1 MDVVKGIGI
10 LLVIWA
16 HLQGWLSKEIYIF
29 HMPLFFF
36 SSGMCFKDKKDFI
49 RTRFKSLIIPFILF
63 NLAFGIIYYFEG
75 GKHLKMLHLFSWKIT
90 SAIDGPTWFL
100 LALFHS
106 SVAYW
111 TLNRCCKNSAIKIAI
126 SFAIALPF
134 YYCKSI
140 LPLDFRQGMTALP
153 FFALGHW
160 FSVNKH
166 NICNRWW
173 KYATM
178 IAVFSGTIIYCRLKP
193 IQFDLHS
200 GSLPGFF
207 PIYYLGALSA
217 SILLLQIP
225 WFSKPNFINKS
236 LALFGRKSLY
246 IMALHMPYMWTIF
259 NKIHNLKVFTD
270 KDINDAFTIIS
281 TFLIISAASLLL
293 SVIISWCVNK
303 LKRKRA
309 KEL

>member
-1 MDVVKGIGI
+1 
-10 LLVIWA
+10 
-16 HLQGWLSKEIYIF
+16 
-29 HMPLFFF
+29 MPLFFF
-36 SSGMCFKDKKDFI
+36 ISGMFFKDKKDFI
-49 RTRFKSLIIPFILF
+49 ETRFKSLIIPFILF

-75 GKHLKMLHLFSWKIT
+75 GKHFQMLRLFSWTIT

-111 TLNRCCKNSAIKIAI
+111 VLNRYCKNFAAKIAI

-134 YYCKSI
+134 YYCESI

-160 FSVNKH
+160 FSSHKSLV
-166 NICNRWW
+166 CDRWW
-173 KYATM
+173 KYTVM
-178 IAVFSGTIIYCRLKP
+178 IAILAGTIAYCRLTQ
-193 IQFDLHS
+193 IRFDLHS
-200 GSLPGFF
+200 GSLPAIFL
-207 PIYYLGALSA
+207 IYYLGALSA
-217 SILLLQIP
+217 IIPMLQIP
-225 WFSKPNFINKS
+225 WFSKPNFLNRS

-259 NKIHNLKVFTD
+259 NKIHKLWVFKD

-281 TFLIISAASLLL
+281 TFVIVTAASLLI
-293 SVIISWCVNK
+293 SVVISWCVNK
-303 LKRKRA
+303 LKHMQERML
-309 KEL
+309 EPL